1 MEYTYK
7 IVEKK
12 DNDLETVIEKGNLTT
27 RFTIQDIKDHLEFTT
42 KTLKESKGK
51 LEAEK
56 IQDQMALNIMP
67 ALKDIPNDKWNLV
80 MMYAGRQLQRP
91 SLEDIV
97 TTAEETITSYTEQ
110 LAYIKE
116 TLGLSEE
123 GDKVEKLTDVE

>member
-12 DNDLETVIEKGNLTT
+12 DNDLETIIEKGNLTT
-27 RFTIQDIKDHLEFTT
+27 RFTIQDIKDHLEFTK
-42 KTLKESKGK
+42 KTLRESKGK

-56 IQDQMALNIMP
+56 TQDKMAEAIMP
-67 ALKDIPNDKWNLV
+67 SLKEIPEDKYNLV
-80 MMYAGRQLQRP
+80 MMYAGRKLQRA

-97 TTAEETITSYTEQ
+97 TTAEETIKSYTEQ

-116 TLGLSEE
+116 TLGLTEE
-123 GDKVEKLTDVE
+123 GEAVEKLTEVE